1 MLKRR
6 VSRWLT
12 RFPPLGW
19 AAGLVVKLITPRQY
33 VGAVGVVFN
42 EAGQVLL
49 VEHVFRPNGN
59 WGLPGGWIKRG
70 EDPAQAVEREIH
82 EELKLKIEVKQLLLC
97 EPQGVR
103 SDDKIPRGLGL
114 AYYCRLVS
122 GMNQSSDL
130 ATVQPSYEVLSV
142 EWVDPD
148 HIDRKVTRLERRAI
162 GLAKELFE
170 REK

>member
-6 VSRWLT
+6 VSRWLK
-12 RFPPLGW
+12 RFPMFGW
-19 AAGLVVKLITPRQY
+19 GARLVVKLVTPRQY

-70 EDPAQAVEREIH
+70 EDPAQAVKRELQ

-97 EPQGVR
+97 EPQGGR
-103 SDDKIPRGLGL
+103 PDDKAPRGLGL
-114 AYYCRLVS
+114 AYYCRLAARKGWS
-122 GMNQSSDL
+122 GGLPDVQSSYEIL
-130 ATVQPSYEVLSV
+130 AV

-148 HIDRKVTRLERRAI
+148 QIGRKVTGLERRAI
-162 GLAKELFE
+162 GLGKKAFE
-170 REK
+170 SES

>member
-1 MLKRR
+1 
-6 VSRWLT
+6 
-12 RFPPLGW
+12 
-19 AAGLVVKLITPRQY
+19 

-70 EDPAQAVEREIH
+70 EDPAHAVKRELQ

-103 SDDKIPRGLGL
+103 PDDKAPRGLGL
-114 AYYCRLVS
+114 AFYCRLAA
-122 GMNQSSDL
+122 GKGRSDSL
-130 ATVQPSYEVLSV
+130 PDVQPSYEILAV
-142 EWVDPD
+142 EWADPD
-148 HIDRKVTRLERRAI
+148 QIGRKVTVLERRAI
-162 GLAKELFE
+162 DLGKNVFESEL
-170 REK
+170 